1 MIDPKTVNE
10 LEVRLG
16 GERVASLVRT
26 PTGAMFRYD
35 DAFLA
40 SDREPIA
47 VHLPKATDGLEVTG
61 LVNLPPFFA
70 NLLPEGVM
78 QDAIVSSARLSRD
91 DLFSQLALTAFD
103 AVGDITVAVPGQ
115 VRDAPARTP
124 RQAVSLLRE
133 IMAGHLER
141 SFSTFSGIQPK
152 ISIGEAVASLRGA
165 TAIVKLE
172 PESYPGLVVNEF
184 YFTSLARHVGL
195 NVPKVRLVDG
205 ALMAERFDRV
215 KRADGPPIQVHV
227 EDALQVM
234 NEYPRAK
241 YSVDF
246 LEILDLVKLL
256 SAPKVVVH
264 ELLRAYVFSHLIG
277 NGDLHAKN
285 VSFLYDRD
293 RLEWR
298 LSPLYDLVCTM
309 PYFERSP
316 YGRHM
321 AISLGE
327 QFGRFA
333 KADFLSVADRYGIPA
348 GPLSRS
354 IDLMVSR
361 IPAYL
366 SKHPAPVN
374 EAAVAEILDRCQA
387 LA

>member
-1 MIDPKTVNE
+1 
-10 LEVRLG
+10 
-16 GERVASLVRT
+16 
-26 PTGAMFRYD
+26 MFRYD
-35 DAFLA
+35 DAFLL

-47 VHLPKATDGLEVTG
+47 LHLPKSSDGLEVKG
-61 LVNLPPFFA
+61 MVDLPPFFA

-115 VRDAPARTP
+115 KREGPARTP
-124 RQAVSLLRE
+124 RQAVALLRE
-133 IMAGHLER
+133 IMAGHMGR
-141 SFSTFSGIQPK
+141 SFSTFSGMQPK
-152 ISIGEAVASLRGA
+152 ISIGETVASLRGA

-172 PESYPGLVVNEF
+172 PAAYPGLVANEF

-195 NVPKVRLVDG
+195 KVPKMRIVDG

-215 KRADGPPIQVHV
+215 KRAGGPPIQLHV

-234 NEYPRAK
+234 DEYPRAK
-241 YSVDF
+241 YSVDY

-256 SAPKVVVH
+256 SAPSVVAH

-293 RLEWR
+293 RREWR
-298 LSPLYDLVCTM
+298 LSPLYDLVCTL

-316 YGRHM
+316 DGRHM
-321 AISLGE
+321 ALSLGE
-327 QFGRFA
+327 QFGRFV
-333 KADFLSVADRYGIPA
+333 KGDFLAVAQRYGCPD
-348 GPLSRS
+348 GPLARS
-354 IDLMVSR
+354 IEVMVDR
-361 IPAYL
+361 IPAFL
-366 SKHPAPVN
+366 SRYPAPVN
-374 EAAVAEILDRCQA
+374 EAAVSEIETRCRA